1 MRREWTEL
9 ECRKVYV
16 DVSLDITRDGYVRP
30 RSLRY
35 EDGTIYPIDQLKAVH
50 KNTASVK
57 VGGLGTRYTV
67 MIRGHEANLFDES
80 GRWFVEA
87 NVVAGAGGI

>member
-1 MRREWTEL
+1 MEF
-9 ECRKVYV
+9 RKVYV
-16 DVSLDITRDGYVRP
+16 DVSLDITKDGYVRP

-50 KNTASVK
+50 KNTASIK

-67 MIRGHEANLFDES
+67 VIRGHEASLFDES

-87 NVVAGAGGI
+87 NAVGAGGI